1 MGRALMENEVKAAM
15 SIQYEIG
22 PPDQGYTPIQD
33 VGELRFDDIEGTSY
47 LSAKT
52 RLGEP
57 SIRVVLLTADAFDA
71 YAKRAVKRDSIYL
84 LSAVSQ
90 QEARELML
98 DSVSV
103 RWKLLGRVP
112 PEKVLEGGGLLS
124 GLRIYL
130 AEVDERG
137 RRVLTVQNE
146 TKLILDKALGV
157 IWKRGE
163 NNETKF

>member
-1 MGRALMENEVKAAM
+1 
-15 SIQYEIG
+15 
-22 PPDQGYTPIQD
+22 
-33 VGELRFDDIEGTSY
+33 
-47 LSAKT
+47 
-52 RLGEP
+52 
-57 SIRVVLLTADAFDA
+57 
-71 YAKRAVKRDSIYL
+71 
-84 LSAVSQ
+84 
-90 QEARELML
+90 ML

-103 RWKLLGRVP
+103 RWKLLGQVP

-146 TKLILDKALGV
+146 TKLILDQALGV

>member
-1 MGRALMENEVKAAM
+1 M
-15 SIQYEIG
+15 
-22 PPDQGYTPIQD
+22 
-33 VGELRFDDIEGTSY
+33 
-47 LSAKT
+47 
-52 RLGEP
+52 
-57 SIRVVLLTADAFDA
+57 VLLTADAFGA

-103 RWKLLGRVP
+103 RWKLLGQIP

>member
-1 MGRALMENEVKAAM
+1 M

-33 VGELRFDDIEGTSY
+33 AGELRFDDIEGTSY

-57 SIRVVLLTADAFDA
+57 SIRVVLLTADAFGA

-90 QEARELML
+90 QERELML

-103 RWKLLGRVP
+103 RWKLLGQIP

>member
-1 MGRALMENEVKAAM
+1 MKLGRRTKGIPRSRMR
-15 SIQYEIG
+15 G
-22 PPDQGYTPIQD
+22 TG
-33 VGELRFDDIEGTSY
+33 FDDIEGTSY

-57 SIRVVLLTADAFDA
+57 SIRVVLLTADAFAA
-71 YAKRAVKRDSIYL
+71 YAKRAVKRGIVSTS

-103 RWKLLGRVP
+103 RWKLLGQVP

-137 RRVLTVQNE
+137 RR
-146 TKLILDKALGV
+146 
-157 IWKRGE
+157 
-163 NNETKF
+163 F

>member
-1 MGRALMENEVKAAM
+1 MRGN
-15 SIQYEIG
+15 
-22 PPDQGYTPIQD
+22 
-33 VGELRFDDIEGTSY
+33 LRFDDIEGTSY

-57 SIRVVLLTADAFDA
+57 SIRVVLLTADAFGA

-103 RWKLLGRVP
+103 RWENCWGQVP
-112 PEKVLEGGGLLS
+112 PGKKCWKAVAFSLGFASILQ
-124 GLRIYL
+124 RWM
-130 AEVDERG
+130 RG
-137 RRVLTVQNE
+137 AKGFDVQNE